1 MSDAHRGSRAVPGY
15 FLYLQTPSLLCPR
28 LERQPDFFTFPG
40 KFPGGGS
47 CGWAAPSQG
56 GGEPAFSFSKPASP
70 SGLWGKYYVSI
81 LSCRLLTW
89 ESPGNRKQAFV
100 LSMPS
105 DSPFHASALC
115 QALCWMPG
123 PHRWTG
129 QTWTPP
135 SLSIS
140 SSELF
145 PPWNILK
152 KIHVEAGKPQQ
163 PQHSLLMGLKMHFNS
178 VVYPKESVR
187 QPTQTRYQWYK
198 INTCKQ
204 QRL

>member
-1 MSDAHRGSRAVPGY
+1 MNDEHKGSGAVPGY
-15 FLYLQTPSLLCPR
+15 FLYLQTPSLLCPW
-28 LERQPDFFTFPG
+28 LERQPDFCTFPG
-40 KFPGGGS
+40 TFPGGGS
-47 CGWAAPSQG
+47 CGWAAPSWG
-56 GGEPAFSFSKPASP
+56 GREPAFSFSKP
-70 SGLWGKYYVSI
+70 SGRWGKYSVSI
-81 LSCRLLTW
+81 LSCHLLTW
-89 ESPGNRKQAFV
+89 ESPGNRKQTFV

-123 PHRWTG
+123 PHRWPG

-135 SLSIS
+135 SWSIS
-140 SSELF
+140 LSELF

-163 PQHSLLMGLKMHFNS
+163 PHLSLLMGWKMNSNS

-187 QPTQTRYQWYK
+187 KPTQDFSDTKLTHANNR
-198 INTCKQ
+198 